1 MTEIASEVTTENL
14 ESFADAWNRHD
25 VDTIMTFFVDD
36 CVFIAGW
43 GERFEGYDR
52 VRDGVLEF
60 FERFPDGQFS
70 DSNHFISDDRG
81 VSEWIFTATG
91 PGGEKLRMLGCDI
104 FAFKNG
110 KIRVKNA
117 FRKEHIGE

>member
-1 MTEIASEVTTENL
+1 MTEVPSEVTTEYL
-14 ESFADAWNRHD
+14 EAFADAWNRHD
-25 VDTIMTFFVDD
+25 VDAAMTFFTND

-43 GERFEGYDR
+43 GTRFEGYDS
-52 VRDGVLEF
+52 VREGVSEF

-70 DSNHFISDDRG
+70 DANHFISGDRG

-91 PGGEKLRMLGCDI
+91 PGGEKLQMLGCDI

-117 FRKEHIGE
+117 FRKEHTG